1 MGLDEIIWEENMDG
15 KEKAEERPC
24 HPALAKALLLGG
36 WGYDAN
42 FGT

>member
-36 WGYDAN
+36 GGYDAN